1 MAKEDRN
8 GCLHSEANGRFI
20 RKTDAEK
27 RKDAEK
33 IYNTHGHLEE
43 TSRKLAYGMRQ
54 PRTRI
59 LTLSEIETIKEHA
72 KELGISENILKFNKG
87 YRTSFDEESGCIL
100 IRGDIL
106 PDNNSDIAGDRLT
119 VRAVLAHEYYGHYMH
134 HPSEYEIGD
143 WRDEYRASREA
154 ALKAPNLS
162 QEERACL
169 MLDAYDRQKSA
180 GVFQGYDKI
189 AKEIIYGKQD

>member
-43 TSRKLAYGMRQ
+43 TSRNLAYGMRQ
-54 PRTRI
+54 PRTHI
-59 LTLSEIETIKEHA
+59 LTSAEIETIKKYA
-72 KELGISENILKFNKG
+72 KELGINENILKFNKG

-106 PDNNSDIAGDRLT
+106 PDNASDIAGDRLSI
-119 VRAVLAHEYYGHYMH
+119 RAVLAHEYYGHYMH

-154 ALKAPNLS
+154 AMKAPNLS

-169 MLDAYDRQKSA
+169 MLDAYDRKKAA
-180 GVFQGYDKI
+180 GVFNGYDEI